1 MHPYIHLFGLSIP
14 SYGIMTALAYGAG
27 LYYCYKYQARLGLPK
42 DKIFDLIFWLI
53 IGALI
58 GGKIFYIWF
67 NYDAFAA
74 ATLVEKIRFG
84 FVFYGGFIGGFIAGF
99 IWMKKYKQPMLPAMD
114 FFAVPLA
121 LGHAIGRIGCF
132 LAGCCYGK
140 IAHNFLGVKYTD
152 PESLVPAHLHDVSL
166 YPVQL
171 MESILVLILFFI
183 LFHFYNK
190 MYGKN
195 TVVSDTKGLMGIAYK
210 EPKQG
215 VIFAGYLLGYGII
228 RFALEYFRFDDRGA
242 GILGMSPSQTIA
254 VILII
259 ISVFFFT
266 RKENNAK

>member
-1 MHPYIHLFGLSIP
+1 MHPFVHIFGFSIP

-27 LYYCYKYQARLGLPK
+27 LYYCYKHQARLGFPK

-67 NYDAFAA
+67 NYDTFSASG
-74 ATLVEKIRFG
+74 LIEKIRYG
-84 FVFYGGFIGGFIAGF
+84 FVFYGGFLGGFVVGV
-99 IWMKKYKQPMLPAMD
+99 IWLKKHKKPLLPTMD

-152 PESLVPAHLHDVSL
+152 PESLVPEHLHDVSL

-171 MESILVLILFFI
+171 MESVLVLILFFV
-183 LFHFYNK
+183 LFRFYKKPHRN
-190 MYGKN
+190 
-195 TVVSDTKGLMGIAYK
+195 
-210 EPKQG
+210 G

-242 GILGMSPSQTIA
+242 GLFGLSPSQTIA
-254 VILII
+254 VIMII
-259 ISVFFFT
+259 ASLFLFA